1 MKEDERRKKESVV
14 EKKVMQKQNI
24 EAFVES
30 KRRWEE
36 REKERVRREEAKIE
50 EFLGKKEAWKQT
62 QSAAELEKK
71 KKKSQVIA

>member
-1 MKEDERRKKESVV
+1 
-14 EKKVMQKQNI
+14 MQKQNI

-50 EFLGKKEAWKQT
+50 EFLGKKDAWKQT

-71 KKKSQVIA
+71 KKKSQVWWVTRA